1 MRCQSICIVL
11 EEFNL
16 IVISRRH
23 KLVLCFFFLFVNS
36 YYKRLLGCISYNSN
50 LQSIKVLTKLQQIL
64 VFHCKRQPS
73 CTQRSFRIPE
83 TNKETVFGAWS
94 MICCVLT
101 SSTQICEPQLLL
113 FRILRSYSKVLAP
126 GSTKAPAMAI
136 RPLALQRLEDMLT
149 SME

>member
-64 VFHCKRQPS
+64 MFHCKRQPS

-94 MICCVLT
+94 LIYDMLCIDVQHTDLRTPTAVDSHLDKLFKGICFFL
-101 SSTQICEPQLLL
+101 
-113 FRILRSYSKVLAP
+113 
-126 GSTKAPAMAI
+126 STKAPAILSLCRDWRAC
-136 RPLALQRLEDMLT
+136 
-149 SME
+149 